1 MRVGSLPHRTVSDK
15 RGGELA
21 RPAVVESP
29 EFSNGRQL
37 KMGELE
43 RTVRNQ
49 LLKSPDCHLVQSP
62 KRLRGIVRWATAADA
77 TTLTE
82 VDSAARLS
90 RRAGKQ
96 HWPDTAVC
104 APLAL
109 KPVPLQGAFVNS
121 PGLTFAA
128 CIQVQPMIDEDSGR
142 RKTSGR
148 LKPTARK

>member
-62 KRLRGIVRWATAADA
+62 SDFVESSAGRPRRTRLR
-77 TTLTE
+77 
-82 VDSAARLS
+82 
-90 RRAGKQ
+90 
-96 HWPDTAVC
+96 
-104 APLAL
+104 
-109 KPVPLQGAFVNS
+109 
-121 PGLTFAA
+121 
-128 CIQVQPMIDEDSGR
+128 
-142 RKTSGR
+142 
-148 LKPTARK
+148 